1 MRSPTA
7 GPQAER
13 SAECA
18 DGDREADDT
27 GRATTATSGA
37 VDRNRE
43 VTTVEQESMDLRL
56 FGAVHVDR
64 PGKVAAE
71 LREVAD
77 GVDALF
83 LEHADEPPGAGT
95 LLRLSVRAPLAAV
108 GLALASFVQLV
119 FLAPLVRD
127 VRPVEQVVARRIA
140 AERDLPV
147 HGVDP
152 LAVTL
157 ADWGGRW
164 WVLANWVLFGAFLLA
179 APAAGLAT
187 TVGFVAA
194 NAAYVPVYRRSERLG
209 TAAAVVALGGVPA
222 ALVAAGLLSLPVVVG
237 GALAF
242 GLLARVTIPVRD
254 AAMAERTTGIAER
267 EGYDSGCLVAGL
279 AHVAGLRGELAERG
293 VSPATV
299 HRSRPLLAG
308 VTAAGDD
315 LDPVEA
321 ATGEPDRTARD
332 VLGKRAVA
340 AVVDLVGAAV
350 VAVLAGALPV
360 LLYDQYP
367 DATVGFL
374 VVLAVPLGAFCYFA
388 VPEALG
394 GQTPG
399 KRLVGVV
406 AVNTDGSPLSTRA
419 AVVRNLA
426 RPVDAVVGYALG
438 FLVAWLMDGQRLGDI
453 AADSVVVEAP

>member
-1 MRSPTA
+1 
-7 GPQAER
+7 
-13 SAECA
+13 
-18 DGDREADDT
+18 
-27 GRATTATSGA
+27 
-37 VDRNRE
+37 
-43 VTTVEQESMDLRL
+43 MDLRL
-56 FGAVHVDR
+56 FGAIHVDR

-77 GVDALF
+77 DADALF
-83 LEHADEPPGAGT
+83 LEHADEPPGLRT
-95 LLRLSVRAPLAAV
+95 LLRLSARAPLAAV
-108 GLALASFVQLV
+108 GLAVAAVVQLA

-127 VRPVEQVVARRIA
+127 VRPVEQVAARRIA

-152 LAVTL
+152 LAATL

-164 WVLANWVLFGAFLLA
+164 WVVANWVLFGALVLA
-179 APAAGLAT
+179 APAAGVAT
-187 TVGFVAA
+187 TVGLVAA
-194 NAAYVPVYRRSERLG
+194 RAAYVPVYRRSERLG
-209 TAAAVVALGGVPA
+209 TAAAVVGLVGVPA
-222 ALVAAGLLSLPVVVG
+222 ALVATGLLSLPVVVG

-242 GLLARVTIPVRD
+242 GVLVRVTIPIRD
-254 AAMAERTTGIAER
+254 AAMAERTAEVSER

-279 AHVAGLRGELAERG
+279 AHVTGLRRELAERG
-293 VSPATV
+293 LAPTTV
-299 HRSRPLLAG
+299 HRSRPLLEG
-308 VTAAGDD
+308 VTASGDD

-321 ATGEPDRTARD
+321 DNGVDRTAHD

-360 LLYDQYP
+360 LLYDQYS

-374 VVLAVPLGAFCYFA
+374 VVLAVPVAAFCYFA

-394 GQTPG
+394 GQTLG
-399 KRLVGVV
+399 KRFVGVV
-406 AVNTDGSPLSTRA
+406 AVDLDGSPLSTRA

-426 RPVDAVVGYALG
+426 RPIDAIAGYALG
-438 FLVAWLMDGQRLGDI
+438 FLVAWLMDGRRLGDI
-453 AADSVVVEAP
+453 AADTIVVEAP

>member
-1 MRSPTA
+1 
-7 GPQAER
+7 
-13 SAECA
+13 
-18 DGDREADDT
+18 
-27 GRATTATSGA
+27 
-37 VDRNRE
+37 
-43 VTTVEQESMDLRL
+43 MDLRL

-77 GVDALF
+77 GADALF
-83 LEHADEPPGAGT
+83 LEHAAEPPGFRA
-95 LLRLSVRAPLAAV
+95 LLRLSARAPLAAV
-108 GLALASFVQLV
+108 GLAVAAVGQLA

-127 VRPVEQVVARRIA
+127 VRPVEQVAARRIA

-164 WVLANWVLFGAFLLA
+164 WVVANWVLFVALVLA
-179 APAAGLAT
+179 APAAGVAT
-187 TVGFVAA
+187 AVGLVAA
-194 NAAYVPVYRRSERLG
+194 RAAYVPVYRRSERLG
-209 TAAAVVALGGVPA
+209 TVAAVLALVGVPA
-222 ALVAAGLLSLPVVVG
+222 ALVAAGLLSPPVVAG

-254 AAMAERTTGIAER
+254 ATMAERTAEIVEH

-279 AHVAGLRGELAERG
+279 AHVTGLRRELAARG
-293 VSPATV
+293 FAPTTV
-299 HRSRPLLAG
+299 HRSRPLLEG
-308 VTAAGDD
+308 VTADADD

-321 ATGEPDRTARD
+321 APGEPDRTARD

-350 VAVLAGALPV
+350 VAALAGALPV

-367 DATVGFL
+367 DAIVGFL
-374 VVLAVPLGAFCYFA
+374 IVLAVPVGAFCYFA
-388 VPEALG
+388 VPESLSG
-394 GQTPG
+394 RTPG
-399 KRLVGVV
+399 KRLVGVI
-406 AVNTDGSPLSTRA
+406 AVSTDGSPLSTRA

-426 RPVDAVVGYALG
+426 RPIDAVVGYALG

-453 AADSVVVEAP
+453 AADTIVVDAP